1 MKKILSLLTLL
12 MFSVMGAWASTVDD
26 LVAVTA
32 PTTFVMDGLN
42 GTSALEKGTLYA
54 GNQLLSLGGSN
65 YTDKGKTTYNEVEY
79 KNVYQ
84 IKNSRQIA
92 LKIGFD
98 AVVTIFGQANSG
110 RAWQIGTT
118 SAGKEIAAGEEGDAV
133 VSGAVDGSV
142 TPQVIYINATSDL
155 YLAGIEIKAAPPVE
169 KTVTFVNDQDW
180 ENVNVWAWNDDEN
193 FTGGTWPGV
202 AMTDTG
208 ETEDGHKV
216 YSWATTGDP
225 KWIQFNNGSAQTGNL
240 DFVDGR
246 KYNSY
251 GLVKNNYTLKFKTDK
266 EWAKVYAY
274 AWNAKEKPWP
284 GVEMVLDG
292 DIYTATVQLENDP
305 TKVLFHN
312 GLEGDDQDKTPDLA
326 YEADKTYEFMKNVY
340 TATFKTDAAWEHVY
354 AYTWTGEGLGIVE
367 ELGTW
372 PGKELEAEA
381 GVYNLT
387 ISTFGDAP
395 EKIIFNNND
404 GAQTKNLV
412 FTNGRAY
419 KWITATPIY
428 AMTEGQAAISAGT
441 VIDVKDAEDDVVAT
455 ITYGV
460 AGGKA
465 FKSPVATANEDNAGF
480 VWYTEG
486 NGDNGSADGGTLYII
501 NPLYDGNI
509 SVGVC
514 LNADK
519 AFYILKDG
527 TAMEGYNGIKVAV
540 KSYVTYEFP
549 VKGGSTYKVYC
560 TGSKLGFYG
569 FDYTGYTKPV
579 PTAEITKVVL
589 LGGFNSWNQDDEM
602 TSSSEN
608 VWTKEIDAT
617 DILTDIEFK
626 LLVNGDNWLG
636 NGSTVNID
644 APEGW
649 VVGLETGDW
658 NYQLKNSETGYQTYT
673 VTATWTPN
681 PSAANGWTL
690 KIEGKDVREAAPV
703 VAEINKVVFLGDFN
717 EWNQEDEMTKGEG
730 NVWTKVVDAT
740 AFTDDLQF
748 KLLVNGSEWI
758 GNGSSMII
766 DAPEG
771 WVDGQTEGNWN
782 YILKNATTGYQTY
795 TVTAS
800 WAANTNAADGWTLKI
815 EGIGTPTGIQNVKA
829 DNLKGAEVYNLA
841 GQRMAQPAKGL
852 YIVNGRKVVIK

>member
-42 GTSALEKGTLYA
+42 GTSGLVDKTLYA
-54 GNQLLSLGGSN
+54 DNQLLSVGGSG
-65 YTDKGKTTYNEVEY
+65 YSTSKGKTTYNEVEY
-79 KNVYQ
+79 TNVYQ
-84 IKNSRQIA
+84 IKSNRQIA

-98 AVVTIFGQANSG
+98 AVVTIFGQTNSG

-118 SAGKEIAAGEEGDAV
+118 SAGKEIAEGANGDAV
-133 VSGAVDGSV
+133 VSGAVNGSV
-142 TPQVIYINATSDL
+142 TPQVIYITATSDL
-155 YLAGIEIKAAPPVE
+155 YLAVIEIKAAPPVE
-169 KTVTFVNDQDW
+169 KTVTFVNDADW
-180 ENVNVWAWNDDEN
+180 ENVYAYAWNDDEN
-193 FTGGTWPGV
+193 FTGGAWPGV

-225 KWIQFNNGSAQTGNL
+225 KWILFNNGSTQTGDC
-240 DFVDGR
+240 DFVDGG
-246 KYNSY
+246 KYNSL
-251 GLVKNNYTLKFKTDK
+251 GRIKNDYTLKFKTEK
-266 EWAKVYAY
+266 EWDEVYAY
-274 AWNAKEKPWP
+274 AWNDTENSGWKSAKMTLTD
-284 GVEMVLDG
+284 GV
-292 DIYTATVQLENDP
+292 YTATVQLENEP
-305 TKVLFHN
+305 TNVLFHN

-367 ELGTW
+367 ELGKW

-395 EKIIFNNND
+395 AKIIFNGNSE
-404 GAQTKNLV
+404 GQTPNYA

-460 AGGKA
+460 AGGKE
-465 FKSPVATANEDNAGF
+465 FKTPIAYANEDNAGF
-480 VWYTEG
+480 AYYTEG

-519 AFYILKDG
+519 AFYILEDG

-569 FDYTGYTKPV
+569 FDYTGYTKPFV
-579 PTAEITKVVL
+579 PAEITEVKFAYATEWDNDTHQEWTNGVNVVL
-589 LGGFNSWNQDDEM
+589 ENSV
-602 TSSSEN
+602 SEPN
-608 VWTKEIDAT
+608 VYTGEIDLKGDT
-617 DILTDIEFK
+617 RDMLFK
-626 LLVNGDNWLG
+626 LVVNGGGDESDGWAGWIG
-636 NGSTVNID
+636 NKNLTIE
-644 APEGW
+644 A
-649 VVGLETGDW
+649 GDLTIAGMSDDT
-658 NYQLKNSETGYQTYT
+658 NANMRMTRTALRYDKYAL
-673 VTATWTPN
+673 TATWTPSKKYYDN
-681 PSAANGWTL
+681 WSL
-690 KIEGKDVREAAPV
+690 KIEGV
-703 VAEINKVVFLGDFN
+703 G
-717 EWNQEDEMTKGEG
+717 
-730 NVWTKVVDAT
+730 DAT
-740 AFTDDLQF
+740 GINTIATDNQQNGTVYDLMGRRVENMQ
-748 KLLVNGSEWI
+748 
-758 GNGSSMII
+758 
-766 DAPEG
+766 
-771 WVDGQTEGNWN
+771 
-782 YILKNATTGYQTY
+782 
-795 TVTAS
+795 
-800 WAANTNAADGWTLKI
+800 
-815 EGIGTPTGIQNVKA
+815 
-829 DNLKGAEVYNLA
+829 
-841 GQRMAQPAKGL
+841 KGL